1 MQEIHT
7 YIHKEKG
14 KTIMKIKKI
23 AAMLLAGIM
32 SVGLCSCA
40 SSDNSSAASDN
51 SSAADSAASGA
62 DSSAADSAASDA
74 DSSAA
79 DSTASE
85 GGDWAYIADKG
96 TFVVGITLFEP
107 MNYYDE
113 NGELTGFETEFT
125 KAVCE
130 KMGVEPVFQ
139 EIEWEQKELEL
150 NSKNIDAIWNGLTV
164 TEDRKENMAF
174 SKSYVRNKQVVV
186 INSKNADKYTDIAS
200 MAGASCAAESGSAG
214 ESAIQADSVL
224 SQNEYIPTSAQKDVL
239 LELKSGTIEVGV
251 IDYVMAIASVGEGT
265 DYSDL
270 MIVDGIELAP
280 EEYAVGLRKGDTETV
295 EKVNSAIDELVADGT
310 LKALAEKY
318 GLGGV
323 YAFDN

>member
-1 MQEIHT
+1 
-7 YIHKEKG
+7 
-14 KTIMKIKKI
+14 MKIKRI
-23 AAMLLAGIM
+23 AALLLAGIM

-40 SSDNSSAASDN
+40 SSNTSSASESSSAAESN
-51 SSAADSAASGA
+51 ANGSAADST
-62 DSSAADSAASDA
+62 
-74 DSSAA
+74 

-85 GGDWAYIADKG
+85 GGDWQYIADKG
-96 TFVVGITLFEP
+96 NFVAGITLFEP

-130 KMGVEPVFQ
+130 KLGVEAKFQ
-139 EIEWEQKELEL
+139 EIEWDKKEIEL
-150 NSKNIDAIWNGLTV
+150 NAKTIDAIWNGLTV
-164 TEDRKENMAF
+164 TEERKENMGF

-186 INSKNADKYTDIAS
+186 IKADNKDKYTDEAS

-214 ESAIQADSVL
+214 QTAIETSPVL
-224 SQNEYIPTSAQKDVL
+224 SQNEFVGASAQKDVL
-239 LELKSGTIEVGV
+239 LEVKAGTVELGV
-251 IDYVMAIASVGEGT
+251 LDYVMAKASIGEGT

-270 MIVDGIELAP
+270 MIVEGVELAP
-280 EEYAVGLRKGDTETV
+280 EEYAIGMRKGDTETI
-295 EKVNSAIDELVADGT
+295 EKVNGAIDELVADGT

-318 GLGGV
+318 GLADV

>member
-1 MQEIHT
+1 
-7 YIHKEKG
+7 
-14 KTIMKIKKI
+14 MKIKRI
-23 AAMLLAGIM
+23 AALLLAGIM

-40 SSDNSSAASDN
+40 SSNTSSASESSSAAESN
-51 SSAADSAASGA
+51 
-62 DSSAADSAASDA
+62 A

-85 GGDWAYIADKG
+85 GGDWQYIADKG
-96 TFVVGITLFEP
+96 NFVAGITLFEP

-130 KMGVEPVFQ
+130 KLGVEAKFQ
-139 EIEWEQKELEL
+139 EIEWDKKEIEL
-150 NSKNIDAIWNGLTV
+150 NAKTIDAIWNGLTV
-164 TEDRKENMAF
+164 TEEHKENMGF

-186 INSKNADKYTDIAS
+186 IKTDNKDKYTDEAS

-214 ESAIQADSVL
+214 QTAIETSPVL
-224 SQNEYIPTSAQKDVL
+224 SQNEFVGASAQKDVL
-239 LELKSGTIEVGV
+239 LEVKAGTVELGV
-251 IDYVMAIASVGEGT
+251 LDYVMAKASIGEGT

-270 MIVDGIELAP
+270 MIVEGVELAP
-280 EEYAVGLRKGDTETV
+280 EEYAIGMRKGDTETI
-295 EKVNSAIDELVADGT
+295 EKVNGAIDELVADGT

-318 GLGGV
+318 GLADV

>member
-1 MQEIHT
+1 
-7 YIHKEKG
+7 
-14 KTIMKIKKI
+14 MKIKRI
-23 AAMLLAGIM
+23 AALLLAGIM

-40 SSDNSSAASDN
+40 SSNTSSASESSSAAESNADG
-51 SSAADSAASGA
+51 SAADST
-62 DSSAADSAASDA
+62 
-74 DSSAA
+74 

-85 GGDWAYIADKG
+85 GGDWQYIADKG
-96 TFVVGITLFEP
+96 NFVAGITLFEP

-130 KMGVEPVFQ
+130 KLGVEAKFQ
-139 EIEWEQKELEL
+139 EIEWDKKEIEL
-150 NSKNIDAIWNGLTV
+150 NAKTIDAIWNGLTV
-164 TEDRKENMAF
+164 TEERKENMGF

-186 INSKNADKYTDIAS
+186 IKADNKDKYTDEAS

-214 ESAIQADSVL
+214 QTAIETSPVL
-224 SQNEYIPTSAQKDVL
+224 SQNEFVGASAQKDVL
-239 LELKSGTIEVGV
+239 LEVKAGTVELGGL
-251 IDYVMAIASVGEGT
+251 DYVMAKASIGEGT

-270 MIVDGIELAP
+270 MIVEGVELAP
-280 EEYAVGLRKGDTETV
+280 EEYAIGMRKGDTETI
-295 EKVNSAIDELVADGT
+295 EKVNGAIDELVADGT

-318 GLGGV
+318 GLADV

>member
-1 MQEIHT
+1 
-7 YIHKEKG
+7 
-14 KTIMKIKKI
+14 MKIKRI
-23 AAMLLAGIM
+23 AALLLAGIM

-40 SSDNSSAASDN
+40 SSNTSSASESSSAAESNADG
-51 SSAADSAASGA
+51 SAADST
-62 DSSAADSAASDA
+62 
-74 DSSAA
+74 

-85 GGDWAYIADKG
+85 GGDWQYIADKG
-96 TFVVGITLFEP
+96 NFVAGITLFEP

-130 KMGVEPVFQ
+130 KLGVEAKFQ
-139 EIEWEQKELEL
+139 EIEWDKKEIEL
-150 NSKNIDAIWNGLTV
+150 NAKTIDAIWNGLTV
-164 TEDRKENMAF
+164 TEERKENMGF

-186 INSKNADKYTDIAS
+186 IKADNKDKYTDEAS

-214 ESAIQADSVL
+214 QTAIETRSVR
-224 SQNEYIPTSAQKDVL
+224 SQKGLVGASAQKDVL
-239 LELKSGTIEVGV
+239 LEVKAGTVELGV
-251 IDYVMAIASVGEGT
+251 LDYVMAKASIGEGT

-270 MIVDGIELAP
+270 MIVEGVELAP
-280 EEYAVGLRKGDTETV
+280 EEYAIGMRKGDTETI
-295 EKVNSAIDELVADGT
+295 EKVNGAIDELVADGT

-318 GLGGV
+318 GLADV

>member
-1 MQEIHT
+1 
-7 YIHKEKG
+7 
-14 KTIMKIKKI
+14 MKIKRI
-23 AAMLLAGIM
+23 AALLLAGIM

-40 SSDNSSAASDN
+40 SSNTCSASESSSAAESNADG
-51 SSAADSAASGA
+51 SAADST
-62 DSSAADSAASDA
+62 
-74 DSSAA
+74 

-85 GGDWAYIADKG
+85 GGDWQYIADKG
-96 TFVVGITLFEP
+96 NFVAGITLFEP

-130 KMGVEPVFQ
+130 KLGVEAKFQ
-139 EIEWEQKELEL
+139 EIEWDKKEIEL
-150 NSKNIDAIWNGLTV
+150 NAKTIDAIWNGLTV
-164 TEDRKENMAF
+164 TEERKENMGF

-186 INSKNADKYTDIAS
+186 IKADNKDKYTDEAS

-214 ESAIQADSVL
+214 QTAIETSSVL
-224 SQNEYIPTSAQKDVL
+224 SQNEFVGASAQKDVL
-239 LELKSGTIEVGV
+239 LEVKAGTVELGV
-251 IDYVMAIASVGEGT
+251 LDYVMAKASIGEGT

-270 MIVDGIELAP
+270 MIVEGVELAP
-280 EEYAVGLRKGDTETV
+280 EEYAIGMRKGDTETI
-295 EKVNSAIDELVADGT
+295 EKVNGAIDELVADGT

-318 GLGGV
+318 GLADV

>member
-1 MQEIHT
+1 
-7 YIHKEKG
+7 
-14 KTIMKIKKI
+14 MKIKRI
-23 AAMLLAGIM
+23 AALLLAGIM

-40 SSDNSSAASDN
+40 SSNTSSASESSSAAESN
-51 SSAADSAASGA
+51 A
-62 DSSAADSAASDA
+62 DSSAADST
-74 DSSAA
+74 

-85 GGDWAYIADKG
+85 GGDWQYIADKG
-96 TFVVGITLFEP
+96 NFVAGITLFEP

-130 KMGVEPVFQ
+130 KLGVEAKFQ
-139 EIEWEQKELEL
+139 EIEWDKKEIEL
-150 NSKNIDAIWNGLTV
+150 NAKTIDAIWNGLTV
-164 TEDRKENMAF
+164 TEERKENMGF

-186 INSKNADKYTDIAS
+186 IKADNKDKYTDEAA

-214 ESAIQADSVL
+214 QTAIETSSVL
-224 SQNEYIPTSAQKDVL
+224 SQNEFVGASAQKDVL
-239 LELKSGTIEVGV
+239 LEVKAGTVELGV
-251 IDYVMAIASVGEGT
+251 LDYVMAKASIGEGT

-270 MIVDGIELAP
+270 MIVEGVELAP
-280 EEYAVGLRKGDTETV
+280 EEYAIGMRKGDTETI
-295 EKVNSAIDELVADGT
+295 EKVNGAIDELVADGT

-318 GLGGV
+318 GLADV

>member
-1 MQEIHT
+1 
-7 YIHKEKG
+7 
-14 KTIMKIKKI
+14 MKIKRI
-23 AAMLLAGIM
+23 AALLLAGIM

-40 SSDNSSAASDN
+40 SSNTSSASESSSAAESN
-51 SSAADSAASGA
+51 A
-62 DSSAADSAASDA
+62 DSSAADST
-74 DSSAA
+74 

-85 GGDWAYIADKG
+85 GGDWQYIADKG
-96 TFVVGITLFEP
+96 NFVAGITLFEP

-130 KMGVEPVFQ
+130 KLGVEAKFQ
-139 EIEWEQKELEL
+139 EIEWDKKEIEL
-150 NSKNIDAIWNGLTV
+150 NAKTIDAIWNGLTV
-164 TEDRKENMAF
+164 TEERKENMGF

-186 INSKNADKYTDIAS
+186 IKADNKDKYTDEAS

-214 ESAIQADSVL
+214 QTAIETSSVL
-224 SQNEYIPTSAQKDVL
+224 SQNEFVGASAQKDVL
-239 LELKSGTIEVGV
+239 LEVKAGTVELGV
-251 IDYVMAIASVGEGT
+251 LDYVMAKASIGEGT

-270 MIVDGIELAP
+270 MIVEGVELAP
-280 EEYAVGLRKGDTETV
+280 EEYAIGMRKGDTETI
-295 EKVNSAIDELVADGT
+295 EKVNGAIDELVADGT

-318 GLGGV
+318 GLADV

>member
-1 MQEIHT
+1 
-7 YIHKEKG
+7 
-14 KTIMKIKKI
+14 MKIKRI
-23 AAMLLAGIM
+23 AALLLAGIM

-40 SSDNSSAASDN
+40 SSNTSSASESSSAAESNADG
-51 SSAADSAASGA
+51 SAADST
-62 DSSAADSAASDA
+62 
-74 DSSAA
+74 

-85 GGDWAYIADKG
+85 GGDWQYIADKG
-96 TFVVGITLFEP
+96 NFVAGITLFEP

-130 KMGVEPVFQ
+130 KLGVEAKFQ
-139 EIEWEQKELEL
+139 EIEWDKKEIEL
-150 NSKNIDAIWNGLTV
+150 NAKTIDAIWNGLTV
-164 TEDRKENMAF
+164 TEERKENMGF

-186 INSKNADKYTDIAS
+186 IKADNKDKYTDEAS

-214 ESAIQADSVL
+214 QTAIETSAVL
-224 SQNEYIPTSAQKDVL
+224 SQNEFVGASAQKDVL
-239 LELKSGTIEVGV
+239 LEVKAGTVELGV
-251 IDYVMAIASVGEGT
+251 LDYVMAKASIGEGT

-270 MIVDGIELAP
+270 MIVEGVELAP
-280 EEYAVGLRKGDTETV
+280 EEYAIGMRKGDTETI
-295 EKVNSAIDELVADGT
+295 EKVNGAIDELVADGT

-318 GLGGV
+318 GLADV

>member
-1 MQEIHT
+1 
-7 YIHKEKG
+7 
-14 KTIMKIKKI
+14 MKIKRI
-23 AAMLLAGIM
+23 AALLLAGIM

-40 SSDNSSAASDN
+40 SSNTSSASESSSAAESN
-51 SSAADSAASGA
+51 A
-62 DSSAADSAASDA
+62 DSSASDST
-74 DSSAA
+74 

-85 GGDWAYIADKG
+85 GGDWQYIADKG
-96 TFVVGITLFEP
+96 NFVAGITLFEP

-130 KMGVEPVFQ
+130 KLGVEAKFQ
-139 EIEWEQKELEL
+139 EIEWDKKEIEL
-150 NSKNIDAIWNGLTV
+150 NAKTIDAIWNGLTV
-164 TEDRKENMAF
+164 TEERKENMGF

-186 INSKNADKYTDIAS
+186 IKADNKDKYTDEAS

-214 ESAIQADSVL
+214 QTAIETSPVL
-224 SQNEYIPTSAQKDVL
+224 SQNEFVGASAQKDVL
-239 LELKSGTIEVGV
+239 LEVKAGTVELGV
-251 IDYVMAIASVGEGT
+251 LDYVMAKASIGEGT

-270 MIVDGIELAP
+270 MIVEGVELAP
-280 EEYAVGLRKGDTETV
+280 EEYAIGMRKGDTETI
-295 EKVNSAIDELVADGT
+295 EKVNGAIDELVADGT

-318 GLGGV
+318 GLADV

>member
-1 MQEIHT
+1 
-7 YIHKEKG
+7 
-14 KTIMKIKKI
+14 MKIKRI
-23 AAMLLAGIM
+23 AALLLAGIM

-40 SSDNSSAASDN
+40 SSNTSSASESSSAAESN
-51 SSAADSAASGA
+51 A
-62 DSSAADSAASDA
+62 DSSAADST
-74 DSSAA
+74 

-85 GGDWAYIADKG
+85 GGDWQYIADKG
-96 TFVVGITLFEP
+96 NFVAGITLFEP

-130 KMGVEPVFQ
+130 KLGVEAKFQ
-139 EIEWEQKELEL
+139 EIEWDKREIEL
-150 NSKNIDAIWNGLTV
+150 NAKTIDAIWNGLTV
-164 TEDRKENMAF
+164 TEERKENMGF

-186 INSKNADKYTDIAS
+186 IKADNKDKYTDEAS

-214 ESAIQADSVL
+214 QTAIETSPVL
-224 SQNEYIPTSAQKDVL
+224 SQNEFVGASAQKDVL
-239 LELKSGTIEVGV
+239 LEVKAGTVELGV
-251 IDYVMAIASVGEGT
+251 LDYVMAKASIGEGT

-270 MIVDGIELAP
+270 MIVEGVELAP
-280 EEYAVGLRKGDTETV
+280 EEYAIGMRKGDTETI
-295 EKVNSAIDELVADGT
+295 EKVNGAIDELVADGT

-318 GLGGV
+318 GLADV

>member
-1 MQEIHT
+1 
-7 YIHKEKG
+7 
-14 KTIMKIKKI
+14 MKIKRI
-23 AAMLLAGIM
+23 AALLLAGIM

-40 SSDNSSAASDN
+40 SSNTSSASESSSAAESNADG
-51 SSAADSAASGA
+51 SAADST
-62 DSSAADSAASDA
+62 
-74 DSSAA
+74 

-85 GGDWAYIADKG
+85 GGDWQYIADKG
-96 TFVVGITLFEP
+96 NFVAGITLFEP

-130 KMGVEPVFQ
+130 KLAVEAKFQ
-139 EIEWEQKELEL
+139 EIEWDKKEIEL
-150 NSKNIDAIWNGLTV
+150 NAKTIDAIWNGLTV
-164 TEDRKENMAF
+164 TEERKENMGF

-186 INSKNADKYTDIAS
+186 IKADNKDKYTDEAS

-214 ESAIQADSVL
+214 QTAIETSSVL
-224 SQNEYIPTSAQKDVL
+224 SQNEFVGASAQKDVL
-239 LELKSGTIEVGV
+239 LEVKAGTVELGV
-251 IDYVMAIASVGEGT
+251 LDYVMAKASIGEGT

-270 MIVDGIELAP
+270 MIVEGVELAP
-280 EEYAVGLRKGDTETV
+280 EEYAIGMRKGDTETI
-295 EKVNSAIDELVADGT
+295 EKVNGAIDELVADGT

-318 GLGGV
+318 GLADV

>member
-1 MQEIHT
+1 
-7 YIHKEKG
+7 
-14 KTIMKIKKI
+14 MKIKRI

-40 SSDNSSAASDN
+40 SSNTSSASESSSAAESNADG
-51 SSAADSAASGA
+51 SAADST
-62 DSSAADSAASDA
+62 
-74 DSSAA
+74 

-85 GGDWAYIADKG
+85 GGDWQYIADKG
-96 TFVVGITLFEP
+96 NFVAGITLFEP

-130 KMGVEPVFQ
+130 KLGVEAKFQ
-139 EIEWEQKELEL
+139 EIEWDKKEIEL
-150 NSKNIDAIWNGLTV
+150 NAKTIDAIWNGLTV
-164 TEDRKENMAF
+164 TEERKENMGF

-186 INSKNADKYTDIAS
+186 IKADNKDKYTDEAS

-214 ESAIQADSVL
+214 QTAIETSSVL
-224 SQNEYIPTSAQKDVL
+224 SQNEFVGASAQKDVL
-239 LELKSGTIEVGV
+239 LEVKAGTVELGV
-251 IDYVMAIASVGEGT
+251 LDYVMAKASIGEGT

-270 MIVDGIELAP
+270 MIVEGVELAP
-280 EEYAVGLRKGDTETV
+280 EEYAIGMRKGDTETI
-295 EKVNSAIDELVADGT
+295 EKVNGAIDELVADGT

-318 GLGGV
+318 GLADV

>member
-1 MQEIHT
+1 
-7 YIHKEKG
+7 
-14 KTIMKIKKI
+14 MKIKRI
-23 AAMLLAGIM
+23 AALLLAGIM

-40 SSDNSSAASDN
+40 SSNTSSASESSSDAESN
-51 SSAADSAASGA
+51 A
-62 DSSAADSAASDA
+62 DSSAADST
-74 DSSAA
+74 

-85 GGDWAYIADKG
+85 GGDWQYIADKG
-96 TFVVGITLFEP
+96 NFVAGITLFEP

-130 KMGVEPVFQ
+130 KLGVEAKFQ
-139 EIEWEQKELEL
+139 EIEWDKKEIEL
-150 NSKNIDAIWNGLTV
+150 NAKTIDAIWNGLTV
-164 TEDRKENMAF
+164 TEERKENMGF

-186 INSKNADKYTDIAS
+186 IKADNKDKYTDEAS

-214 ESAIQADSVL
+214 QTAIETSPVL
-224 SQNEYIPTSAQKDVL
+224 SQNEFVGASAQKDVL
-239 LELKSGTIEVGV
+239 LEVKAGTVELGV
-251 IDYVMAIASVGEGT
+251 LDYVMAKASIGEGT

-270 MIVDGIELAP
+270 MIVEGVELAP
-280 EEYAVGLRKGDTETV
+280 EEYAIGMRKGDTETI
-295 EKVNSAIDELVADGT
+295 EKVNGAIDELVADGT

-318 GLGGV
+318 GLADV

>member
-1 MQEIHT
+1 MGRNT
-7 YIHKEKG
+7 
-14 KTIMKIKKI
+14 TMKIKRI
-23 AAMLLAGIM
+23 AALLLAGIM

-40 SSDNSSAASDN
+40 SSNTSSASESSSAAESNADG
-51 SSAADSAASGA
+51 SAADST
-62 DSSAADSAASDA
+62 
-74 DSSAA
+74 

-85 GGDWAYIADKG
+85 GGDWQYIADKG
-96 TFVVGITLFEP
+96 NFVAGITLFEP

-130 KMGVEPVFQ
+130 KLGVEAKFQ
-139 EIEWEQKELEL
+139 EIEWDKKEIEL
-150 NSKNIDAIWNGLTV
+150 NAKTIDAIWNGLTV
-164 TEDRKENMAF
+164 TEDRKENMGF

-186 INSKNADKYTDIAS
+186 IKADNKDKYTDEAS

-214 ESAIQADSVL
+214 QTAIETSSVL
-224 SQNEYIPTSAQKDVL
+224 SQNEFVGASAQKDVL
-239 LELKSGTIEVGV
+239 LEVKAGTVELGV
-251 IDYVMAIASVGEGT
+251 LDYVMAKASIGEGT

-270 MIVDGIELAP
+270 MIVEGVELAP
-280 EEYAVGLRKGDTETV
+280 EEYAIGMRKGDTETI
-295 EKVNSAIDELVADGT
+295 EKVNGAIDELVADGT

-318 GLGGV
+318 GLADV

>member
-1 MQEIHT
+1 
-7 YIHKEKG
+7 
-14 KTIMKIKKI
+14 MKIKRI
-23 AAMLLAGIM
+23 AALLLAGIM

-40 SSDNSSAASDN
+40 SSNTSSASESSSAAESNADG
-51 SSAADSAASGA
+51 SAADST
-62 DSSAADSAASDA
+62 
-74 DSSAA
+74 

-85 GGDWAYIADKG
+85 GGDWQYIADKG
-96 TFVVGITLFEP
+96 NFVAGITLFEP

-130 KMGVEPVFQ
+130 KLGVEAKFQ
-139 EIEWEQKELEL
+139 EIEWDKNEIEL
-150 NSKNIDAIWNGLTV
+150 NAKTIDAIWNGLTV
-164 TEDRKENMAF
+164 TEERKENMGF

-186 INSKNADKYTDIAS
+186 IKADNKDKYTDEAS

-214 ESAIQADSVL
+214 QTAIETSSVL
-224 SQNEYIPTSAQKDVL
+224 SQNEFVGASAQKDVL
-239 LELKSGTIEVGV
+239 LEVKAGTVELGV
-251 IDYVMAIASVGEGT
+251 LDYVMAKASIGEGT

-270 MIVDGIELAP
+270 MIVEGVELAP
-280 EEYAVGLRKGDTETV
+280 EEYAIGMRKGDTETI
-295 EKVNSAIDELVADGT
+295 EKVNGAIDELVADGT

-318 GLGGV
+318 GLADV

>member
-1 MQEIHT
+1 
-7 YIHKEKG
+7 
-14 KTIMKIKKI
+14 MKIKRI
-23 AAMLLAGIM
+23 AALLLAGIM

-40 SSDNSSAASDN
+40 SSNTSSASESSSAAESNADG
-51 SSAADSAASGA
+51 SAADST
-62 DSSAADSAASDA
+62 
-74 DSSAA
+74 

-85 GGDWAYIADKG
+85 GGDWQYIADKG
-96 TFVVGITLFEP
+96 NFVAGITLFEP

-130 KMGVEPVFQ
+130 KLGVEAKFQ
-139 EIEWEQKELEL
+139 EIEWDKKEIEL
-150 NSKNIDAIWNGLTV
+150 NAKTIDAIWNGLTV
-164 TEDRKENMAF
+164 TEERKENMGF

-186 INSKNADKYTDIAS
+186 IKADNKDKYTDEAS

-214 ESAIQADSVL
+214 QTAIETSPVL
-224 SQNEYIPTSAQKDVL
+224 SQNEFVGSSAQKDVL
-239 LELKSGTIEVGV
+239 LEVKAGTVELGV
-251 IDYVMAIASVGEGT
+251 LDYVMAKASIGEGT

-270 MIVDGIELAP
+270 MIVEGVELAP
-280 EEYAVGLRKGDTETV
+280 EEYAIGMRKGDTETI
-295 EKVNSAIDELVADGT
+295 EKVNGAIDELVADGT

-318 GLGGV
+318 GLADV

>member
-1 MQEIHT
+1 
-7 YIHKEKG
+7 
-14 KTIMKIKKI
+14 MKIKRI
-23 AAMLLAGIM
+23 AALLLAGIM

-40 SSDNSSAASDN
+40 SSNTSSASESSSAAESN
-51 SSAADSAASGA
+51 A
-62 DSSAADSAASDA
+62 DSSAADST
-74 DSSAA
+74 

-85 GGDWAYIADKG
+85 GGDWQYIADKG
-96 TFVVGITLFEP
+96 NFVAGITLFEP

-130 KMGVEPVFQ
+130 KLGVEAKFQ
-139 EIEWEQKELEL
+139 EIEWDKKEIEL
-150 NSKNIDAIWNGLTV
+150 NAKTIDAIWNGLTV
-164 TEDRKENMAF
+164 TEERKENMGF

-186 INSKNADKYTDIAS
+186 IKADNKDKYTDEAS

-214 ESAIQADSVL
+214 KTAIETSSVL
-224 SQNEYIPTSAQKDVL
+224 SQNEFVGASAQKDVL
-239 LELKSGTIEVGV
+239 LEVKAGTVELGV
-251 IDYVMAIASVGEGT
+251 LDYVMAKASIGEGT

-270 MIVDGIELAP
+270 MIVEGVELAP
-280 EEYAVGLRKGDTETV
+280 EEYAIGMRKGDTETI
-295 EKVNSAIDELVADGT
+295 EKVNGAIDELVADGT

-318 GLGGV
+318 GLADV

>member
-1 MQEIHT
+1 
-7 YIHKEKG
+7 
-14 KTIMKIKKI
+14 MKIKRI
-23 AAMLLAGIM
+23 AALLLAGIM

-40 SSDNSSAASDN
+40 SSNTSSASESSSAAESNADG
-51 SSAADSAASGA
+51 SAADST
-62 DSSAADSAASDA
+62 
-74 DSSAA
+74 

-85 GGDWAYIADKG
+85 GGDWQYIADKG
-96 TFVVGITLFEP
+96 NFVAGITLFEP

-130 KMGVEPVFQ
+130 KLGVEAKFQ
-139 EIEWEQKELEL
+139 EIEWDKKEIEL
-150 NSKNIDAIWNGLTV
+150 NAKTIDAIWNGLTV
-164 TEDRKENMAF
+164 TEERKENMGF

-186 INSKNADKYTDIAS
+186 IKADNKDKYTDEAS

-214 ESAIQADSVL
+214 QTAIETSSVL
-224 SQNEYIPTSAQKDVL
+224 SQNEFVGASAQKDVL
-239 LELKSGTIEVGV
+239 LEVKAGTVELGV
-251 IDYVMAIASVGEGT
+251 LDYVMAKASIGEGT

-270 MIVDGIELAP
+270 MIVEGVELAP
-280 EEYAVGLRKGDTETV
+280 EEYAIGMRKGDTETI
-295 EKVNSAIDELVADGT
+295 EKVNGAIDEMVADGT

-318 GLGGV
+318 GLADV

>member
-1 MQEIHT
+1 
-7 YIHKEKG
+7 
-14 KTIMKIKKI
+14 MKIKKI
-23 AAMLLAGIM
+23 AALLLAGIM

-40 SSDNSSAASDN
+40 SSNTSSAPESSSAAESN
-51 SSAADSAASGA
+51 A
-62 DSSAADSAASDA
+62 DSSAADST
-74 DSSAA
+74 

-85 GGDWAYIADKG
+85 GGDWQYIADKG
-96 TFVVGITLFEP
+96 NFVAGITLFEP

-130 KMGVEPVFQ
+130 KLGVEAKFQ
-139 EIEWEQKELEL
+139 EIEWDKKEIEL
-150 NSKNIDAIWNGLTV
+150 NAKTIDAIWNGLTV
-164 TEDRKENMAF
+164 TEERKENMGF

-186 INSKNADKYTDIAS
+186 IKADNKDKYTDEAS

-214 ESAIQADSVL
+214 QTAIETSSVL
-224 SQNEYIPTSAQKDVL
+224 SQNEFVGASAQKDVL
-239 LELKSGTIEVGV
+239 LEVKAGTVELGV
-251 IDYVMAIASVGEGT
+251 LDYVMAKASIGEGT

-270 MIVDGIELAP
+270 MIVEGVELAP
-280 EEYAVGLRKGDTETV
+280 EEYAIGMRKGDTETI
-295 EKVNSAIDELVADGT
+295 EKINGAIDELVADGT

-318 GLGGV
+318 GLADV

>member
-1 MQEIHT
+1 
-7 YIHKEKG
+7 
-14 KTIMKIKKI
+14 MKIKRI
-23 AAMLLAGIM
+23 AALLLAGIM

-40 SSDNSSAASDN
+40 SSNTSSASESSSAAESNADG
-51 SSAADSAASGA
+51 SAADST
-62 DSSAADSAASDA
+62 
-74 DSSAA
+74 

-85 GGDWAYIADKG
+85 GGDWQYLADKG
-96 TFVVGITLFEP
+96 NFVAGITLFEP

-130 KMGVEPVFQ
+130 KLGVEAKFQ
-139 EIEWEQKELEL
+139 EIEWDKKEIEL
-150 NSKNIDAIWNGLTV
+150 NAKTIDAIWNGLTV
-164 TEDRKENMAF
+164 TEERKENMGF

-186 INSKNADKYTDIAS
+186 IKADNKDKYTDEAS

-214 ESAIQADSVL
+214 QTAIETSSVL
-224 SQNEYIPTSAQKDVL
+224 SQNEFVGASAQKDVL
-239 LELKSGTIEVGV
+239 LEVKAGTVELGV
-251 IDYVMAIASVGEGT
+251 LDYVMAKASIGEGT

-270 MIVDGIELAP
+270 MIVEGVELAP
-280 EEYAVGLRKGDTETV
+280 EEYAIGMRKGDTETI
-295 EKVNSAIDELVADGT
+295 EKVNGAIDELVADGT

-318 GLGGV
+318 GLADV